1 MCYLVILM
9 PYESK
14 LAYLVLEA
22 TFAYSTL
29 STSKFPL
36 LLSLYRDDRGALDAV
51 WDRFTKAV
59 GENVDLGG
67 HI

>member
-1 MCYLVILM
+1 M

-22 TFAYSTL
+22 MFAYSAL
-29 STSKFPL
+29 SASKFPL
-36 LLSLYRDDRGALDAV
+36 FLGLYRDDRGALDAV

-59 GENVDLGG
+59 GENVDPSG

>member
-22 TFAYSTL
+22 MFDYSA
-29 STSKFPL
+29 SSASKFPL
-36 LLSLYRDDRGALDAV
+36 FLGLYRDDHGALDAV

-59 GENVDLGG
+59 GENVDPSG